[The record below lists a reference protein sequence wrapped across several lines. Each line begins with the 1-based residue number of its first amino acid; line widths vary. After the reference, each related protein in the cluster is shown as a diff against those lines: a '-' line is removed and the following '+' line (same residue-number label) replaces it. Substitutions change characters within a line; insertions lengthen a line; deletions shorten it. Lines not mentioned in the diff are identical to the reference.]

1 MHPIHFV
8 TRWNAEILA
17 VANFFIA
24 FGTIVLAAGI
34 PWSIGL
40 SRRDERNRFY
50 ATLDQTYFEI
60 QKMVVDQPHL
70 CQTNLASKTTDQILQ
85 YDAFAFMSW
94 NFIESIYD
102 YAIMGE
108 DENLRKT
115 WECILHYEAKLH
127 RTWFME
133 PRNAVKFKRDFRDW
147 IISENCFCDEPEP
160 EVASRSDQDR

>member
-1 MHPIHFV
+1 MHLIPILH
-8 TRWNAEILA
+8 TWNAEILA

-24 FGTIVLAAGI
+24 LGTLVLAAGI

-60 QKMVVDQPHL
+60 QKLIVDQPHL
-70 CQTNLASKTTDQILQ
+70 CQPNLEAKTTDQILQ

-94 NFIESIYD
+94 NFVESIYD
-102 YAIMGE
+102 YAIAGQ

-115 WECILHYEAKLH
+115 WECILRYESNLH
-127 RTWFME
+127 REWFME
-133 PRNAVKFKRDFRDW
+133 PRNAVKFKRDFKDW
-147 IISENCFCDEPEP
+147 IIGNCFCDEP
-160 EVASRSDQDR
+160 ASERAARADWS